1 MEVKIQI
8 QTEPAAE
15 KIQLAAIN
23 NDVTDGSYHDLSR
36 LLAACQNNSVEI
48 MREVLRVKPGVV
60 WSKLNGEGDRAIHVA
75 CDREHI
81 EILKVLLTEVPGLCY
96 LKDKRGDFPLHTA
109 SKMGKVQVIQ
119 TILEACPD
127 CLDGQLVTA
136 LHLSVIHDK
145 ADAFAVLMAKTLS
158 YKPDI
163 LHFKDSEGNNVL
175 HLATQHKRYK
185 EGSGRGVLGGRF
197 SGDRRRPI
205 GESLVIN
212 CGQRWGKSLVGG
224 VQNWL
229 GRRRLLDV
237 AGGRPEGRRR
247 WGYILELLLEDNYR
261 KGPLVRIHS
270 KNSKGLTA
278 LEIHSHRYEEPND
291 EKIFLLLRNAA
302 KLSNQSIMPNSTSVP
317 ADKQALTTTETLV
330 LTFSSLIAGSAYTSI
345 FNLDKVNHVR
355 YEGIGIRGI
364 LFHPSQLPNIFYTFV
379 FITIAFTVSLVGVVI
394 SIWSVI
400 TGWSFCYLT
409 MPLFGLCAF
418 FISYAIMMHDKM
430 PRFSVTLIP
439 HAVEVTGFSLVWLY
453 SQALTILVL
462 SVIWIGAKLCFC
474 ISSKAKS
481 VQARG

>member
-36 LLAACQNNSVEI
+36 LLAACQNNSVEF

-127 CLDGQLVTA
+127 SLDGQLETA

-175 HLATQHKRYK
+175 HLAIQHKRYK
-185 EGSGRGVLGGRF
+185 
-197 SGDRRRPI
+197 
-205 GESLVIN
+205 
-212 CGQRWGKSLVGG
+212 
-224 VQNWL
+224 
-229 GRRRLLDV
+229 
-237 AGGRPEGRRR
+237 
-247 WGYILELLLEDNYR
+247 ILELLLEDNYR

-278 LEIHSHRYEEPND
+278 LEIHSHSYEEPND

-302 KLSNQSIMPNSTSVP
+302 KLSNQSTMPNSTSVQ
-317 ADKQALTTTETLV
+317 ADKQALTTTEMLV

-355 YEGIGIRGI
+355 YEGFGIRGI

-379 FITIAFTVSLVGVVI
+379 FITIAFTVSLVGIVI
-394 SIWSVI
+394 SMWSVI

-430 PRFSVTLIP
+430 PRFIVTLIP
-439 HAVEVTGFSLVWLY
+439 HVVEVTGFSLVWLY

-462 SVIWIGAKLCFC
+462 SVIWIGAKLCSC

>member
-81 EILKVLLTEVPGLCY
+81 AILKVLLTEVPGLCY

-185 EGSGRGVLGGRF
+185 
-197 SGDRRRPI
+197 
-205 GESLVIN
+205 
-212 CGQRWGKSLVGG
+212 
-224 VQNWL
+224 
-229 GRRRLLDV
+229 
-237 AGGRPEGRRR
+237 
-247 WGYILELLLEDNYR
+247 ILELLLEDNDR

-302 KLSNQSIMPNSTSVP
+302 KLSNQSIMPNSTSVQ

-355 YEGIGIRGI
+355 YEGVGIRGI

-379 FITIAFTVSLVGVVI
+379 FITIAFTVSLAGVVI

-430 PRFSVTLIP
+430 PRFIVTLIP

-453 SQALTILVL
+453 SQALTILFL

-474 ISSKAKS
+474 VSSKAKS